1 MYIWQKQY
9 SPPPDCSVCE
19 LLLHH
24 VPVGGEDGESDDDD
38 YHDFNSSD
46 GDDHDDDDIYI
57 MVKCMSVCM
66 SVTFLLIS
74 FSCISGHFWV

>member
-46 GDDHDDDDIYI
+46 DGDDDDDDDDENDNEDDLEEGLNPF
-57 MVKCMSVCM
+57 VSE
-66 SVTFLLIS
+66 
-74 FSCISGHFWV
+74 